1 MKKGEIC
8 VILPPNT
15 IDRIHE
21 IRSNCFFPV
30 SFSAFPVRFVPEGE
44 YADAAPTAGCRLVDE
59 LPPGQFAG
67 SAPADLRPAEAG
79 RGGQGALC
87 TADDAARYK
96 NYLPLQSDS
105 LIGIAA
111 QYYKK
116 KKDPVRLAKSR
127 FYTGCVYAE
136 RQDLTTAADY
146 YLQAARMMPEGADDR
161 FTAMVCSQLGDCYK
175 DQDLHA
181 DAKSMHRKAYQL
193 SLKEDSVRAC
203 HCLKNIGDFFLL
215 ESQQDSAFY
224 YYQQALQVASQLKQP
239 YLLSLLYKKMAMFYY
254 EQGKHTEADIYISK
268 ALQQLAGK
276 ENYASACY
284 IKGNILHELQQN
296 DSAVYY
302 WNKGRESA
310 NIYVKA
316 SCYNKLYQSCK
327 SRIQHCE
334 EITMYIDSFL
344 ALHDSIQSLKDRA
357 ELSNLMDKHQI
368 ELHKHKM
375 TIRNQRLIAMILV
388 SALILGI
395 LFFAHDRV
403 QRKKLLKL
411 QQRLME
417 IHAETILL
425 HEEGNAP
432 QEEQKGKLTQLS
444 KERWELCTS
453 LFAKTEGYEMLRK
466 IKEEANPI
474 ERKNRIEEYRI
485 KIIRDIR
492 KSFADVMGDLKENY
506 PALTSDDL
514 LYCVFS
520 LLRCPNNIIEK
531 IKGTT
536 PDALRT
542 RKSRIK
548 NKVGEELSLLIF
560 EH

>member
-1 MKKGEIC
+1 MKYDLTAFFLSLSLLFLCASCRKESTPMQPQ
-8 VILPPNT
+8 LP
-15 IDRIHE
+15 
-21 IRSNCFFPV
+21 
-30 SFSAFPVRFVPEGE
+30 A
-44 YADAAPTAGCRLVDE
+44 ADSLMNSRPDSSLALLR
-59 LPPGQFAG
+59 QI
-67 SAPADLRPAEAG
+67 SAPQKLEGADR
-79 RGGQGALC
+79 ALYALLM
-87 TADDAARYK
+87 TQARYK

-136 RQDLTTAADY
+136 RQDLATAADY

-161 FTAMVCSQLGDCYK
+161 FTAMVYSQLGDCYK
-175 DQDLHA
+175 DPKLHK
-181 DAKSMHRKAYQL
+181 DARGMYRKAY
-193 SLKEDSVRAC
+193 SLCLQIDSIRAC
-203 HCLKNIGDFFLL
+203 HCLKDIGDSFLL
-215 ESQQDSAFY
+215 EYQRDSAFY
-224 YYQQALQVASQLKQP
+224 YYQQALQIASKLKQP
-239 YLLSLLYKKMAMFYY
+239 HLLSLLYKKMAMFYY

-276 ENYASACY
+276 ENYTSACY
-284 IKGNILHELQQN
+284 IKGNVLQELQQN
-296 DSAVYY
+296 DSAAYY
-302 WNKGRESA
+302 WNIGKESS

-327 SRIQHCE
+327 SKAHHCE
-334 EITMYIDSFL
+334 KIIMYADSFL
-344 ALHDSIQSLKDRA
+344 ALHDSIQTLKDHT
-357 ELSNLMDKHQI
+357 ELSSLTAIHQT
-368 ELHKHKM
+368 EVHKHKM
-375 TIRNQRLIAMILV
+375 AIHNQRLIAIV
-388 SALILGI
+388 VIFALILGI
-395 LFFAHDRV
+395 LFFIRDRA
-403 QRKKLLKL
+403 QKKKLLKL

-425 HEEGNAP
+425 HEEENTLK
-432 QEEQKGKLTQLS
+432 EEQEGKLTKLS
-444 KERWELCTS
+444 RERWELCTS
-453 LFAKTEGYEMLRK
+453 LFAKTEGYEMLCK

-474 ERKNRIEEYRI
+474 ERKSKIEEYRI

-531 IKGTT
+531 IKDTT

-548 NKVGEELSLLIF
+548 NKVGEGLYMLIF